1 MYPPRILGRV
11 CALVDC
17 DILAAIRHHARL
29 WIPFLPL
36 PAAAAAALGASA
48 IIVVHAASEKVLD
61 AALLRRHLPR
71 RRVGRGLFSSSS
83 PAPTTAVA
91 GRAICRPLRLVIR
104 ETCAE
109 EG

>member
-48 IIVVHAASEKVLD
+48 IIVVHAASEKAYGSGVVLQT
-61 AALLRRHLPR
+61 RRIASVCGTL
-71 RRVGRGLFSSSS
+71 
-83 PAPTTAVA
+83 
-91 GRAICRPLRLVIR
+91 R
-104 ETCAE
+104 ETADVML
-109 EG
+109 